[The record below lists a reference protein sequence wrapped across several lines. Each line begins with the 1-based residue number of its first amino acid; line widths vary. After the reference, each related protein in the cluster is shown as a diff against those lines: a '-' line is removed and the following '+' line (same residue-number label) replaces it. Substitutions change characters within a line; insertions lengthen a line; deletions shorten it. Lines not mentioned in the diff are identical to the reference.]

1 MSREVVL
8 QELFPFTCRHGR
20 VAYARF
26 GHSALGPKKRL
37 VIQLGRG
44 AQARTVRAR
53 RRRIRVVRVNNRVA
67 VRDEDGL
74 ELGLDGG
81 VIFIIAAFEVV
92 IILVRL

>member
-1 MSREVVL
+1 MSGEVVL
-8 QELFPFTCRHGR
+8 QELRPFTCSHGR

-26 GHSALGPKKRL
+26 GHSAMGPKKRL
-37 VIQLGRG
+37 IIHLNWG
-44 AQARTVRAR
+44 ARAHTVRAR

-67 VRDEDGL
+67 VRGEDGL

-92 IILVRL
+92 VFLVR